1 MSWRGERIGG
11 MSPEQ
16 MSEFLAGPWLARLA
30 CLKPDGS
37 PYVVPTWYHWDGVA
51 FWLVPR
57 ARSAWAHY
65 MARDPRVS
73 LVVDEPA
80 WHPEL
85 RRLAPWTELAGPT
98 QGTITF
104 SSDPVESASEAA
116 VHGAQAALDAI
127 REVLAR

>member
-51 FWLVPR
+51 FWVVPR

-73 LVVDEPA
+73 LVVDAPDPA
-80 WHPEL
+80 RRKVISEWTAVRSRPGTRSGSTTRAPATSGSAL
-85 RRLAPWTELAGPT
+85 RNTAG
-98 QGTITF
+98 
-104 SSDPVESASEAA
+104 
-116 VHGAQAALDAI
+116 
-127 REVLAR
+127 R